1 MSDKKKTDGGWSKDE
16 VVARVREQSKSGK
29 TPSVQVFLAPDIA
42 GEDADAA
49 YRSLKEQAMP
59 AVKSPD
65 HPVVGQYRKLSRSF
79 SVQADP
85 DTIEK
90 ISRNPNVSAILPSEV
105 EDILPKPK
113 DVKREPSR

>member
-1 MSDKKKTDGGWSKDE
+1 MSDSKKAEGGWSKDE
-16 VVARVREQSKSGK
+16 VVTRVREQSKSGK

-49 YRSLKEQAMP
+49 YQSLKEQAMP
-59 AVKSPD
+59 AAVSTD

-105 EDILPKPK
+105 EDVLPKPK
-113 DVKREPSR
+113 DVNRELER